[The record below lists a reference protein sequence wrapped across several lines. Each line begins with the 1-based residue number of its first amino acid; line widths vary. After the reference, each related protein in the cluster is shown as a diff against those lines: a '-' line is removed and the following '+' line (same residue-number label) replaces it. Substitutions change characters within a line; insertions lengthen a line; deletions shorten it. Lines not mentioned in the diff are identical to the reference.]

1 MEYLNLFEKENIIY
15 QTHPNFCVL
24 EYDDIHGFTPEILK
38 DKKNIAGVYQSSS
51 IKDKKEIIIEY
62 IGRVQGLYYI
72 YLTLDFNISEESKD
86 NYKMRIYY
94 DYKDRQ
100 QINLLLTSLKK

>member
-1 MEYLNLFEKENIIY
+1 MDLLNFEKENIIY
-15 QTHPNFCVL
+15 NENQKYSVL
-24 EYDDIHGFTPEILK
+24 EYTDTHGFTPEILK
-38 DKKNIAGVYQSSS
+38 DKKNVVSVYQTSS
-51 IKDKKEIIIEY
+51 IQGKIEVVFEY
-62 IGRVQGLYYI
+62 ICKVQELYYI
-72 YLTLDFNISEESKD
+72 YLTLSNVISEED